1 MSIAITHVD
10 SLKQSPSLVEKIS
23 WESAIQEPVADSN
36 ALLFLTNKLK
46 NVTFIN
52 RAGTRLNRTV
62 IVTMVKKLVEST
74 TWTLMIR
81 Y

>member
-1 MSIAITHVD
+1 MSIAITHFD

-23 WESAIQEPVADSN
+23 WERAIQEPVADSN

-62 IVTMVKKLVEST
+62 IVTMVKKLVESI
-74 TWTLMIR
+74 TWNFMIR